1 MKVLSKLLLRI
12 VWFFCNRSGTY
23 GVYFE
28 QNQHFICAIKEDDLT
43 CDIYYIQVCC
53 ICLGKYANND
63 ELRELP
69 CVHVFHKDCVDKWL
83 KINALCPLCKAE
95 VGGSNSTS

>member
-1 MKVLSKLLLRI
+1 MSGSLATLPEHLVYILNKFNISDVQLRK
-12 VWFFCNRSGTY
+12 S
-23 GVYFE
+23 
-28 QNQHFICAIKEDDLT
+28 DLT
-43 CDIYYIQVCC
+43 YDIYYIQVCC

-69 CVHVFHKDCVDKWL
+69 CGHVFHKDCVDKWL
-83 KINALCPLCKAE
+83 KINALCPLCKVE